1 MRILERV
8 INNKNENKVELRFEK
23 GGKKKKQHI
32 QSRGM

>member
-23 GGKKKKQHI
+23 GEKKKTTYTK
-32 QSRGM
+32 